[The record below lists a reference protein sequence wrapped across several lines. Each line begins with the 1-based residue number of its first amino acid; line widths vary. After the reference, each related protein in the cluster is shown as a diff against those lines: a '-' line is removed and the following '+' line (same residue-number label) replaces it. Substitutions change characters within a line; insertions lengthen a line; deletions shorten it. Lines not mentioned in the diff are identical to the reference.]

1 MVTTMNDLTT
11 KIGDSPEICVL
22 ADKLKQKVFIE
33 EQGVPKDEV
42 FDGLNE
48 SAVHVVI
55 LDGNNPVSTARI
67 IREGDAWRI
76 GLVAVDKPMR
86 GKRLGEK
93 VMQAAIDYITTQTGT
108 EIVLTAQQEVCKFY
122 ENLGFEQNGEV
133 IAFES
138 GFVLVP
144 MKYSIPMPLRPGAQC
159 EAFGLAGGGRFAP
172 AP

>member
-1 MVTTMNDLTT
+1 MRPYNWMVTTMNDLTT

-48 SAVHVVI
+48 SAVHIVI

-67 IREGDAWRI
+67 INVGDVWRI
-76 GLVAVDKPMR
+76 GLVAVDKLMR

-93 VMQAAIDYITTQTGT
+93 VMQVAIDYIINKAGN
-108 EIVLTAQQEVCKFY
+108 EIVLSAQQEVCKFY
-122 ENLGFEQNGEV
+122 EKLGFKRYGEV
-133 IAFES
+133 IVFES

-144 MKYSIPMPLRPGAQC
+144 MKYNI
-159 EAFGLAGGGRFAP
+159 
-172 AP
+172 